1 MLEINPSTVTCTAK
15 GEESYLDSIL
25 LLIIVKNVTKRGK
38 SGNTNNFQGCAVRG
52 APQLASQ
59 LLLFLHVWSKIL
71 QSRAK
76 SCSDAKIL
84 TQPTRNTKTRP
95 GFKRVISLFCLGVSV
110 LAIYF
115 LKNTTCKLGG
125 TQDIQ
130 LRYEKGNYS
139 EALLTY
145 KISFGLEYSWVNP

>member
-1 MLEINPSTVTCTAK
+1 MYSTIYVREGFWTRN
-15 GEESYLDSIL
+15 I

-38 SGNTNNFQGCAVRG
+38 SGNTNNFQGCAVR

-95 GFKRVISLFCLGVSV
+95 GFKRVIFFSCLGVSV
-110 LAIYF
+110 LDIYF

-125 TQDIQ
+125 TRDIQ
-130 LRYEKGNYS
+130 LRYEKGN
-139 EALLTY
+139 
-145 KISFGLEYSWVNP
+145 

>member
-1 MLEINPSTVTCTAK
+1 MYSTIYVREGFWTRN
-15 GEESYLDSIL
+15 I

-38 SGNTNNFQGCAVRG
+38 SGNTNNFQGCAVR

-95 GFKRVISLFCLGVSV
+95 GFKRVISFLLRRVCLRY
-110 LAIYF
+110 IF

>member
-1 MLEINPSTVTCTAK
+1 MYSTIYVREGFWTRN
-15 GEESYLDSIL
+15 I

-38 SGNTNNFQGCAVRG
+38 SGNTNNFQGCAVR

-95 GFKRVISLFCLGVSV
+95 GFKRVIFLSCLGVSV
-110 LAIYF
+110 LDIYF
-115 LKNTTCKLGG
+115 LKNTTYKLGG
-125 TQDIQ
+125 TRDIQ

-139 EALLTY
+139 ESLLTY

>member
-1 MLEINPSTVTCTAK
+1 MYSTIYVREGFWTRN
-15 GEESYLDSIL
+15 I

-38 SGNTNNFQGCAVRG
+38 SGNTNNFQGCAVR

-95 GFKRVISLFCLGVSV
+95 GFKRVIFLSCLGVSV
-110 LAIYF
+110 LDIYF
-115 LKNTTCKLGG
+115 LKNTTCNFGG
-125 TQDIQ
+125 TRDIQ

-139 EALLTY
+139 ESLLTY

>member
-1 MLEINPSTVTCTAK
+1 MFQVVLTSQVYST
-15 GEESYLDSIL
+15 SIYVREGFWTRNV

-38 SGNTNNFQGCAVRG
+38 SGNTNNFQGCAVR

-95 GFKRVISLFCLGVSV
+95 GFKRVISFLGLGVSV
-110 LAIYF
+110 SKIYIF
-115 LKNTTCKLGG
+115 
-125 TQDIQ
+125 
-130 LRYEKGNYS
+130 
-139 EALLTY
+139 
-145 KISFGLEYSWVNP
+145 F

>member
-1 MLEINPSTVTCTAK
+1 MNISSCFNFHKCIQLFTLEKVFCTRN
-15 GEESYLDSIL
+15 I

-38 SGNTNNFQGCAVRG
+38 SGNTNNFQGCAVRR
-52 APQLASQ
+52 APQLASR

-95 GFKRVISLFCLGVSV
+95 GFKRVISLLLRRVCLGY
-110 LAIYF
+110 IF
-115 LKNTTCKLGG
+115 F
-125 TQDIQ
+125 
-130 LRYEKGNYS
+130 EKY
-139 EALLTY
+139 Y
-145 KISFGLEYSWVNP
+145 M